1 MPSAGIPIAGKPHM
15 RSPIAPRNQAHRS
28 LRPDTDVA
36 NLRKRST
43 AATAVRL
50 IRGTALVALAWS
62 IGCSSSGQGGA
73 GGEGGGAP
81 GGAGG
86 SAALGGAAGTNQP
99 DAGTGGAGGGAGGG
113 GVGNAGGGNA
123 AALVSTQFVSYE
135 YYLSFDQPCT
145 TGCTTTLTIT
155 PDGTISTSTA
165 GSATKSATLSDQD
178 LQTFAAWAISQ
189 EHIDA
194 LQADDCP
201 PLADGVTG
209 VSVGIRSGI
218 SVTVRDGCSVAIMAV
233 TDFAQGL
240 ATQYL
245 SGGATATL
253 PVPGIVHPELAAK
266 IDWSK
271 LSFSDLELS
280 SVGEIGPDGT
290 IYGPG
295 LYTGPILAPATL
307 ADLQRQA
314 TSLDL
319 VAAWPGSCAPASI
332 TSNLQLELSPA
343 IVMQTGTQG
352 CADGPITALE
362 NLLRSAVDS
371 LPGTGGAGGDG
382 GGGYGG
388 HAGGGGQAA
397 GGAGGGAGAG
407 SPSGGAG
414 GTS

>member
-1 MPSAGIPIAGKPHM
+1 M

-28 LRPDTDVA
+28 PRPDTDVA
-36 NLRKRST
+36 NLRNRST

-50 IRGTALVALAWS
+50 IRGAALVALAWS
-62 IGCSSSGQGGA
+62 IGCSSSGQGGV
-73 GGEGGGAP
+73 GGQGGAAP

-86 SAALGGAAGTNQP
+86 NAAIGGVAGTNQP
-99 DAGTGGAGGGAGGG
+99 DAGPGGGGGGG

-123 AALVSTQFVSYE
+123 AALVSTQFVSYAYSE
-135 YYLSFDQPCT
+135 FFDQPCT
-145 TGCTTTLTIT
+145 SNCSDGLSIT
-155 PDGTISTSTA
+155 ADGTISTSTG
-165 GSATKSATLSDQD
+165 GSTKLSDQD
-178 LQTFAAWAISQ
+178 LRTFASWAISQ

-194 LQADDCP
+194 LQAHDCGQV
-201 PLADGVTG
+201 ADGSIT
-209 VSVGIRSGI
+209 VSVGIRPGI
-218 SVTVRDGCSVAIMAV
+218 AVNGGNVAGCLGVGAIAAV
-233 TDFAQGL
+233 KSL
-240 ATQYL
+240 AFDLAAQYL
-245 SGGATATL
+245 SAGAAAQL
-253 PVPGIVHPELAAK
+253 PDPGIVHPELAAK

-280 SVGEIGPDGT
+280 SAGEIGPDGT

-295 LYTGPILAPATL
+295 LSTGPTLDPATL
-307 ADLQRQA
+307 ADLRRQA
-314 TSLDL
+314 TSPDL
-319 VAAWPGSCAPASI
+319 VAAWPGSCAPASM

-362 NLLRSAVDS
+362 NLLLSAVDS
-371 LPGTGGAGGDG
+371 VPGTGGAGGDG